1 MQALPHPEIIISPDG
16 STTAGAVH
24 TLTCNAT
31 VVENLAVRPDI
42 EWLYT
47 NGTAVDGSNITVGT
61 IMMTNN
67 VFTRN
72 LTFNPLRT
80 SDGGQ
85 YICNTSINLS
95 SISLKGISS
104 ESSLNVTVQSKKQ
117 HKSNYLVAIQF
128 VHIAFFLSQFQQ
140 MQLSVVCLPLTT
152 CQPES
157 TLL

>member
-1 MQALPHPEIIISPDG
+1 M
-16 STTAGAVH
+16 H

-31 VVENLAVRPDI
+31 IVKNLAVRPDI
-42 EWLYT
+42 EWLYS
-47 NGTAVDGSNITVGT
+47 NGTIVGGSNSTLGT

-85 YICNTSINLS
+85 YICSTSINVS

-128 VHIAFFLSQFQQ
+128 VHIAFSP
-140 MQLSVVCLPLTT
+140 SSSKCNY
-152 CQPES
+152 QPYAS
-157 TLL
+157 HS